1 MRPQSCQ
8 YSSVNSSW
16 YLLADSSRATSR
28 RNGTGHPGPGDE
40 LDPGGALSVIAVSTR
55 AQLTSGPATRMP
67 WFRSST
73 ARPPPRARAT
83 PLPSC
88 GVVTSP
94 AVPSTDENCKR
105 NPVSRPANPGGWLA

>member
-1 MRPQSCQ
+1 M
-8 YSSVNSSW
+8 NW
-16 YLLADSSRATSR
+16 IRAARS
-28 RNGTGHPGPGDE
+28 
-40 LDPGGALSVIAVSTR
+40 SVIAVST

-105 NPVSRPANPGGWLA
+105 NPLSRPADPPPAGSASGAVSDLA